1 MEEPMRRFLLALVV
15 VAALPLLAIA
25 LYRPAP
31 AANVQEV
38 LIGELLPLTGNF
50 ASLGQQ
56 YLWAGQTVEDIVNND
71 YPDLAVPLGPGK
83 GFPGLGGAKMTL
95 VVRDDQSRGDLARTL
110 VEQLITVNKVHF
122 INGEGTSGTTS
133 IIQPVVEG
141 YGIPMACHPCA
152 SPTLTEKGFKWFWR
166 TGPNDKTMVA
176 SVFSFFREWR
186 EHGGP
191 TDLKT
196 IALLTCDNL
205 FCQDN
210 RKIAAEL
217 APSAGF
223 QVVLDLTSK
232 TGATTLASEVQR
244 LQAANSDVLFLV
256 QYTADTNVFQQDA
269 RRAGWNPKVIAT
281 SNGAYSDETW
291 LQAQKKSNGG
301 AGWLGRDPTAIDL
314 VHDRPSWKKVNEIH
328 KKYSHGQNMGELAM
342 REITGLLWMA
352 DVINRAKSVD
362 PATLQKAAN
371 ETNMGPDQLII
382 DYKGIRFEAGQN
394 VLATGVVTQVGWDG
408 EKHTLW
414 PWNLATRAN
423 FKPIFPSPS
432 WQERESKPKPAS

>member
-122 INGEGTSGTTS
+122 LNGEGTSGTTS

-176 SVFSFFREWR
+176 SVFS
-186 EHGGP
+186 
-191 TDLKT
+191 
-196 IALLTCDNL
+196 
-205 FCQDN
+205 QDN
-210 RKIAAEL
+210 RKIATEL
-217 APSAGF
+217 AASAGY
-223 QVVLDLTSK
+223 QIVLDLTTK

-244 LQAANSDVLFLV
+244 LQAANPDVLFNV
-256 QYTADTNVFQQDA
+256 QYPAETVVFQNDA
-269 RRAGWNPKVIAT
+269 KRAGWMPKVIAT
-281 SNGAYSDETW
+281 SNGAYSDQTW
-291 LQAQKKSNGG
+291 LEAQKKTNGG
-301 AGWLGRDPTAIDL
+301 VGFLGRDPTAIDL
-314 VHDRPSWKKVNEIH
+314 VQDRPSWKKVNDIY
-328 KKYSHGQNMGELAM
+328 KKYSRGQNMGELAM

-352 DVINRAKSVD
+352 DTINRAKSVE
-362 PATLQKAAN
+362 PAAIAKAAE
-371 ETNMGPDQLII
+371 ETNMTPAQLII
-382 DYKGIRFEAGQN
+382 DYKGVKFDKNHQN
-394 VLATGVVTQVGWDG
+394 ELATGVVTQVGWDG
-408 EKHTLW
+408 EKHTIW
-414 PWNLATRAN
+414 PWELAKRAN
-423 FKPIFPSPS
+423 FKIIYPMPS
-432 WQERESKPKPAS
+432 WQERDSKPKPAS

>member
-1 MEEPMRRFLLALVV
+1 MRRVLAVLAAAACLLPIAV
-15 VAALPLLAIA
+15 LA
-25 LYRPAP
+25 YRPAP
-31 AANVQEV
+31 AANVSEV

-56 YLWAGQTVEDIVNND
+56 YLWAGQTAEDIVNND

-95 VVRDDQSRGDLARTL
+95 VVRDTQSRGEQARTIA
-110 VEQLITVNKVHF
+110 EQLITVNKIHF
-122 INGEGTSGTTS
+122 LNGEGTSGNTS
-133 IIQPVVEG
+133 IVQPIAES

-166 TGPNDKTMVA
+166 TGPHDKVMVA
-176 SVFSFFREWR
+176 SVFSFLKEWR

-196 IALLTCDNL
+196 VAFLTCDNL

-210 RKIAAEL
+210 RKVATEL
-217 APSAGF
+217 APQSGF
-223 QVVLDLTSK
+223 QVVLDLTTK

-244 LQAANSDVLFLV
+244 LQAANPDVLFLV
-256 QYTADTNVFQQDA
+256 QYPPETTVFQGDA
-269 RRAGWNPKVIAT
+269 KRAGWMPKVKAT

-291 LQAQKKSNGG
+291 LQAQKKTNGA

-314 VHDRPSWKKVNEIH
+314 AHERPAWKKVNEIY
-328 KKYSHGQNMGELAM
+328 KKYSRGQNMGELAM

-352 DVINRAKSVD
+352 DVINRAKSVE
-362 PATLQKAAN
+362 PAALQKAAN
-371 ETNMGPDQLII
+371 ETNMSAEQLII
-382 DYKGIRFEAGQN
+382 DYKGIKFENGQN

-414 PWNLATRAN
+414 PWDLAAKAN

-432 WQERESKPKPAS
+432 WQERESKPKPAN

>member
-1 MEEPMRRFLLALVV
+1 MRRFLLALVV

-122 INGEGTSGTTS
+122 LNGEGTSGTTS

-166 TGPNDKTMVA
+166 TGPNDRTMVA
-176 SVFSFFREWR
+176 SVFSFLREWR

-191 TDLKT
+191 SDLKSMT
-196 IALLTCDNL
+196 LLTCDNL

-210 RKIAAEL
+210 RKIATEL
-217 APSAGF
+217 AASAGY
-223 QVVLDLTSK
+223 QIVLDLTTK

-244 LQAANSDVLFLV
+244 LQAANPDVLFLV
-256 QYTADTNVFQQDA
+256 QYPPETAVFQGDA
-269 RRAGWNPKVIAT
+269 KRAGWMPKVIAT
-281 SNGAYSDETW
+281 SNGAYSDQTW
-291 LQAQKKSNGG
+291 LEAQKKTNGG
-301 AGWLGRDPTAIDL
+301 VGFLGRDPTAIDL
-314 VHDRPSWKKVNEIH
+314 VQDRPSWKKVNDFY
-328 KKYSHGQNMGELAM
+328 KKYSRGQNMGELAM

-352 DVINRAKSVD
+352 DTINRAKSVE
-362 PATLQKAAN
+362 PAAIAKAAE
-371 ETNMGPDQLII
+371 ETNMTPPQLII
-382 DYKGIRFEAGQN
+382 DYKGVKFDKNHQN
-394 VLATGVVTQVGWDG
+394 ELATGVVTQVGWDG
-408 EKHTLW
+408 EKHTIW
-414 PWNLATRAN
+414 PWELAKRAN
-423 FKPIFPSPS
+423 FKIIFPMPS
-432 WQERESKPKPAS
+432 WQERDSKPKPAS